1 MELIIPAIVAVAII
15 VWAVVAHMRKA
26 RVMSQEEF
34 QAAFKEKIEKEHPDV
49 RIESESD
56 FGFDLQVKGKPH
68 RMNLANA
75 YAIYARDP
83 NAFEEIVRRHLS
95 IVDSSRADVADMSWE
110 EVKGRVLPV
119 IKPEDYVEAAREEMA
134 KAGSDAD
141 PVVLDYREGLKIMVV
156 IDFPESMA
164 TCNVGQLAN
173 WGLSKEQLLETALR
187 NLAVTTAPHWPTVVP
202 DEAQNALIFEVNDGY
217 DASRILLPDF
227 YERASRY
234 LNCPRIA
241 VGIPCR
247 DLLIALPANAV
258 EFIRKTGALV
268 EKEYRENPYSIW
280 PEFIH
285 LPD

>member
-1 MELIIPAIVAVAII
+1 MELIIPAIVVVAII
-15 VWAVVAHMRKA
+15 LWAVVAHVRKA
-26 RVMSQEEF
+26 RVMSREEF
-34 QAAFKEKIEKEHPDV
+34 QTAFKEKIEMQHPNV

-56 FGFDLQVKGKPH
+56 FGFDLQVDGNPH

-75 YAIYARDP
+75 YAVYAREP
-83 NAFEEIVRRHLS
+83 SAFDDIVRRHLS
-95 IVDSSRADVADMSWE
+95 ILDSSRGDVTSMSWE
-110 EVKGRVLPV
+110 QVKDRVLPV
-119 IKPEDYVEAAREEMA
+119 IKPENYVEAARKEMA
-134 KAGSDAD
+134 HLGSDAD

-164 TCNVGQLAN
+164 TCNVGQIAK
-173 WGLSKEQLLETALR
+173 WGLSKERLLETALR
-187 NLAVTTAPHWPTVVP
+187 NLAVITAPHWPTVVP
-202 DEAQNALIFEVNDGY
+202 DETQNALIFEVNDGY